1 MMQNSS
7 IIYNSE
13 SVLECQ
19 MACLVIV
26 YFLETGMRFREND
39 DTPDSNQKEM
49 RIQMQII
56 FLLMVAEHILS
67 YIC

>member
-7 IIYNSE
+7 IIYNCE

-26 YFLETGMRFREND
+26 YFLETGMRFSEND
-39 DTPDSNQKEM
+39 DTDLNQKQM
-49 RIQMQII
+49 RVQMQII
-56 FLLMVAEHILS
+56 FFLMVAEHILS